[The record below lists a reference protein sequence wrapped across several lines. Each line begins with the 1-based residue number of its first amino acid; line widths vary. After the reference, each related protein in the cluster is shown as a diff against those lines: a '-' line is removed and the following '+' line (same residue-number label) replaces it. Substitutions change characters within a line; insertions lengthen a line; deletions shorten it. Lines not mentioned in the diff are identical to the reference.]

1 MIRSSS
7 GLARLLPLA
16 AWLAA
21 GFILAA
27 APKAEPEISL
37 SDEFAGP
44 GLDRSIW
51 TTRQILRSRYRLDEG
66 SLEITTL
73 AGDTGCIGDPNPCQ
87 RSEIRVRQGR
97 QIPFGTEAWYG
108 FSFRVD
114 GYVDPNDSNRLVIGQ
129 WKEQSGGSPF
139 VAQRFDNRIFRI
151 TVQDSECR
159 AIIAEMPSDLGLM
172 HGLLFLTSHRM
183 KCTRAPDI
191 RLTPPNP
198 ALHILP
204 DPYGAWVDMVYR
216 IRGGRD
222 GDGLVEVWANG
233 ECVVRAE
240 GAIGNRDFGGPN
252 QYFKFGVY
260 RDKVA
265 YLTRIHIDSFRRAAS
280 HREVDPDF
288 SPCAWWGG

>member
-1 MIRSSS
+1 MGNLRLALWLL
-7 GLARLLPLA
+7 GLVFLS
-16 AWLAA
+16 
-21 GFILAA
+21 AA

-37 SDEFAGP
+37 SDDFTGP
-44 GLDRSIW
+44 RLNRLIW
-51 TTRQILRSRYRLDEG
+51 TTRQIDRSRYRIDAQA
-66 SLEITTL
+66 LEISTRG
-73 AGDTGCIGDPNPCQ
+73 GDNGCVGDLNPCQ
-87 RSEIRVRQGR
+87 RNEVRVRQDR
-97 QIPFGTEAWYG
+97 QIDFGTEAWYG
-108 FSFRVD
+108 FSFRID
-114 GYVDPNDSNRLVIGQ
+114 GTVDPEDSNRLVIGQ

-139 VAQRFDNRIFRI
+139 IAQRFDNRIFRI

-159 AIIAEMPSDLGLM
+159 AVIAEAPSDLGLM
-172 HGLLFLTSHRM
+172 HGLLYLSSHKM

-198 ALHILP
+198 ALHLLP

-233 ECVVRAE
+233 VCVVRAE
-240 GAIGNRDFGGPN
+240 GVIGNRDFGGPK

-260 RDKVA
+260 RDKVD
-265 YLTRIHIDSFRRAAS
+265 YDTSVHIDNFRRAAS

-288 SPCAWWGG
+288 TPCAWWGG